1 MDPSSERRHGC
12 TGHRIPLDYHPD
24 HSGERA
30 HRRRTERRPRYRA
43 ALPRAAGPGP
53 APGCVRD
60 DTGLRPVAEA
70 LTGLIDGSRADF
82 PHAIDL
88 NQGTPFQRAVWKA
101 LMDIRHGET
110 ITYAELARRVGRPKA
125 IRAVGQANGANP
137 LPVVVPCHRVV
148 AANGKL
154 GGYTG
159 GVDIKEHL
167 LFVEGLR

>member
-1 MDPSSERRHGC
+1 MAAPDTVFRW
-12 TGHRIPLDYHPD
+12 TTIPTTV
-24 HSGERA
+24 GN
-30 HRRRTERRPRYRA
+30 
-43 ALPRAAGPGP
+43 ALIVAGPNGVRAIVLRFRDAAAEAARV

>member
-1 MDPSSERRHGC
+1 MAA
-12 TGHRIPLDYHPD
+12 PD
-24 HSGERA
+24 TVFRWTTITTAVGD
-30 HRRRTERRPRYRA
+30 
-43 ALPRAAGPGP
+43 ALIVAGPSGVRAIVLRASDP
-53 APGCVRD
+53 VALVDGIAPGCVRD

-70 LTGLIDGSRADF
+70 LAGLIDGSRTDF
-82 PHAIDL
+82 PHPVDL
-88 NQGTPFQRAVWKA
+88 EQGTPFQRAVWKE
-101 LMDIRHGET
+101 LTRIGHGET
-110 ITYAELARRVGRPKA
+110 ITYAELAGRVGRPKA